1 MIPFTYLKYF
11 RLGDIFADM
20 ISVLVNIYVLYVHR
34 PFRLAL
40 SSKIQ
45 ADLILRKKIFERTYG
60 IWSICTECV
69 CAVPHEFQRS
79 QTAQRGLKDSL
90 ALSNE
95 DAAPC
100 RL

>member
-1 MIPFTYLKYF
+1 MIPFTCLKCF

-34 PFRLAL
+34 PVRLAL

-45 ADLILRKKIFERTYG
+45 ADLISRKKIFERTYG
-60 IWSICTECV
+60 VHV
-69 CAVPHEFQRS
+69 CAVPPEFLRVANGPKR
-79 QTAQRGLKDSL
+79 TKGLTSIKQ
-90 ALSNE
+90 AIPHE